1 MPRQKEPLKLV
12 MAKGKNHLTK
22 DEIATRE
29 ASEIQA
35 PDDKVIAPK
44 YLTKTQR
51 DKFDEIAGQLK
62 AIGIMSNL
70 DVDTL
75 ARYIQSLDKYLKY
88 NRMVNKIL
96 TATKDL
102 DDMEGNADLLA
113 DYENLRDKSFKQ
125 CRTGASD
132 LGLTITSRCRLV
144 IPQAAP
150 PPPENK
156 FITKFGAG

>member
-1 MPRQKEPLKLV
+1 MPRQKEPVNLML
-12 MAKGKNHLTK
+12 AKGKTHLTK
-22 DEIATRE
+22 DEIAARQ
-29 ASEIQA
+29 ASEIKA
-35 PDDKVIAPK
+35 PADKVVAPR

-51 DKFDEIAGQLK
+51 DKFDYIAGQLV

-70 DVDTL
+70 DIDTL
-75 ARYIQSLDKYLKY
+75 AMYIQSHDKYLKY

-96 TATKDL
+96 ATTKDL

-113 DYENLRDKSFKQ
+113 DYENLRDKTIRQ
-125 CRTGASD
+125 CRAGACD
-132 LGLTITSRCRLV
+132 LGLTITSRCKLV

-156 FITKFGAG
+156 FMAKFGAG